1 VFAHICCSVALLQ
14 LQKKRLQS
22 QSDDKKTE
30 KDKLFAEQR
39 AIKETVRGP
48 SKLQVRSGF
57 SGLHVDTI

>member
-1 VFAHICCSVALLQ
+1 VFAHIWCCVSLLQ